1 MQFIL
6 NQIIFSSEDNQH
18 VSSFIL
24 KFIFTCCRLML
35 RQGALFV
42 DDKRSRRKDMN
53 CSQFK
58 EEKNVRLRLGLFL
71 RDTIFDY

>member
-1 MQFIL
+1 
-6 NQIIFSSEDNQH
+6 
-18 VSSFIL
+18 
-24 KFIFTCCRLML
+24 ML